1 MLPRLLRAEK
11 KLAKYAMKL
20 DDSPYYLAARILD
33 PECRT
38 AFLKDKDKIGIT
50 LEGEKKL
57 YVVRKLWERF
67 RDKALLSAL
76 YETIKNNKPT
86 LESTEQLSAFHK
98 ARRRHIEEQTRPQSQ
113 DEFDNYISEN
123 PIPLDSRT
131 TSLQWWNLPLQ
142 RTRFPRLSQL
152 AIEVLSI
159 PGMSDKLERVFLG
172 ARRRVL
178 WDRTRTSP
186 QILEETE
193 CLKDWADHGILGIL
207 L

>member
-1 MLPRLLRAEK
+1 M
-11 KLAKYAMKL
+11 
-20 DDSPYYLAARILD
+20 
-33 PECRT
+33 
-38 AFLKDKDKIGIT
+38 T

-67 RDKALLSAL
+67 RDKASLPAS
-76 YETIKNNKPT
+76 YETTKNNEPT
-86 LESTEQLSAFHK
+86 LESIKQLSAFHK
-98 ARRRHIEEQTRPQSQ
+98 ARRRHIKEQTRSQSQ

-131 TSLQWWNLPLQ
+131 TSFQWWNLPLQ

-159 PGMSDKLERVFLG
+159 PGMSDKPERVFSG

-178 WDRTRTSP
+178 LD
-186 QILEETE
+186 
-193 CLKDWADHGILGIL
+193 
-207 L
+207 

>member
-1 MLPRLLRAEK
+1 M
-11 KLAKYAMKL
+11 
-20 DDSPYYLAARILD
+20 
-33 PECRT
+33 
-38 AFLKDKDKIGIT
+38 KDKEKIGIT

-57 YVVRKLWERF
+57 YIVQKLWERF
-67 RDKALLSAL
+67 HDKASLSASL
-76 YETIKNNKPT
+76 SASYETIKNNKST

-113 DEFDNYISEN
+113 DEFDNYINEN
-123 PIPLDSRT
+123 PIPLDSCT

-152 AIEVLSI
+152 AMEVLSI
-159 PGMSDKLERVFLG
+159 PGMSDKPERIFSG
-172 ARRRVL
+172 SRRRVP

-193 CLKDWADHGILGIL
+193 CLKDWTDYGILGVL

>member
-1 MLPRLLRAEK
+1 
-11 KLAKYAMKL
+11 
-20 DDSPYYLAARILD
+20 
-33 PECRT
+33 
-38 AFLKDKDKIGIT
+38 LKDKDKNRIT

-57 YVVRKLWERF
+57 YIVQKLWERF
-67 RDKALLSAL
+67 RDKASLLAS
-76 YETIKNNKPT
+76 YETQKSSEPT
-86 LESTEQLSAFHK
+86 SESTEQLSAFHK
-98 ARRRHIEEQTRPQSQ
+98 ARRRYIEEQTRPQSQ
-113 DEFDNYISEN
+113 DEFDNYINEN

-159 PGMSDKLERVFLG
+159 PGMSDKPERVFSG
-172 ARRRVL
+172 SRRRVP
-178 WDRTRTSP
+178 WGRTRTSP
-186 QILEETE
+186 RTLEETE

>member
-1 MLPRLLRAEK
+1 MLPRLLRAKK
-11 KLAKYAMKL
+11 KLAKYATKL

-38 AFLKDKDKIGIT
+38 AFLKDKDKISMT

-67 RDKALLSAL
+67 RDKASLPAS
-76 YETIKNNKPT
+76 YETTKNNEPT

-123 PIPLDSRT
+123 PIPLNSRT
-131 TSLQWWNLPLQ
+131 TSFQ
-142 RTRFPRLSQL
+142 
-152 AIEVLSI
+152 
-159 PGMSDKLERVFLG
+159 
-172 ARRRVL
+172 
-178 WDRTRTSP
+178 
-186 QILEETE
+186 
-193 CLKDWADHGILGIL
+193 
-207 L
+207 

>member
-11 KLAKYAMKL
+11 KLAKYATKL
-20 DDSPYYLAARILD
+20 DDSPYYLAARIFD

-38 AFLKDKDKIGIT
+38 AFLKDKDKISMT
-50 LEGEKKL
+50 HEGEKKL
-57 YVVRKLWERF
+57 YVVQKLWERF
-67 RDKALLSAL
+67 RDNALPPAS
-76 YETIKNNKPT
+76 YETINKEPT

-113 DEFDNYISEN
+113 DEFDNYIGEN
-123 PIPLDSRT
+123 PIPLDSCT
-131 TSLQWWNLPLQ
+131 TSFQWWNLPLQ

-159 PGMSDKLERVFLG
+159 PGMSDKPERVFSG
-172 ARRRVL
+172 ARRRVP
-178 WDRTRTSP
+178 WDRTKTSP